1 MRSRCILKRFSR
13 LRGDF
18 INRVVGGNLH
28 MHLLVRLCAPFLLG
42 SAVAVLGGCG
52 MLPQGEV
59 EDNDTFDRAMPVQG
73 GRPVRAALQNDGDV
87 DFYRID
93 ETQRKVKGWGELLAD
108 EKDIVVKIK
117 IENLYAALKIYQGDR
132 VVKVIDDPPSS
143 NAGQRETG
151 FVNALFNAADVLN
164 GDAVFSIEESSW
176 TEQGQDG
183 SPVQGE
189 RDYMLKVEIRPFQED
204 EEREPNDKP
213 VQATAMKDNTLV
225 RGFLDPALSGFE
237 GDTMQREE
245 DWYSVVVPDS
255 SERRLLNISLSGVPN
270 VNTRLALFDELGYLV
285 RESNSNG
292 IGETEKLMSIG
303 LKRGTY
309 YISVGSDEQPQKN
322 MEVGYLLRLEWIDDP
337 NSEYEPNDRYI
348 FANDV
353 QFDRDMYGYFN
364 PIGDTDWYKM
374 SIYDPE
380 PQIISIR
387 ISPTED
393 IDPVLEF
400 YGPGESLIKS
410 ADDRGVDEGE
420 IIKNIGAVEGIYF
433 VMVRNKNPKRDNPDS
448 RYTLLVEKRQWQED
462 EEFEV
467 NDTLDEAN
475 AVDLNGL
482 KRGYISPKN
491 DRDFYEFSVVS
502 NTMDTE
508 EPVEVTLEVSPCVL
522 IDLAMRV
529 YDEKGIFIE
538 EINNNPAEEGER
550 ETLYLKGGVYFVEV
564 LSMNDFENAR
574 DAYTLRLY

>member
-1 MRSRCILKRFSR
+1 M
-13 LRGDF
+13 
-18 INRVVGGNLH
+18 
-28 MHLLVRLCAPFLLG
+28 MLG

-52 MLPQGEV
+52 MLPQREI

-73 GRPVRAALQNDGDV
+73 GRPVKAALQTDGDV

-93 ETQRKVKGWGELLAD
+93 ETQRRVKGWGELLAD
-108 EKDIVVKIK
+108 GKDIVIRIE
-117 IENLYAALKIYQGDR
+117 IENLSAALKIYQGNR
-132 VVKVIDDPPSS
+132 VVKVIDDPPRI
-143 NAGQRETG
+143 NAGQPETG
-151 FVNALFNAADVLN
+151 FVNALFNADDVLK

-176 TEQGQDG
+176 TGQGREEK
-183 SPVQGE
+183 PVPAE
-189 RDYMLKVEIRPFQED
+189 RDYVLKVEIRPFQED

-213 VQATAMKDNTLV
+213 VQATAMKGNTLV
-225 RGFLDPALSGFE
+225 RGFLDPALSGSE

-245 DWYSVVVPDS
+245 DWYSVEVPDS
-255 SERRLLNISLSGVPN
+255 SERRLLNISLSAVPN

-309 YISVGSDEQPQKN
+309 YISVGSGGQPQKN
-322 MEVGYLLRLEWIDDP
+322 PEVGYLLKLEWIDEP

-353 QFDRDMYGYFN
+353 QFDRDMFGYFN
-364 PIGDTDWYKM
+364 PIGDIDWYKM

-393 IDPVLEF
+393 IDPILEF
-400 YGPGESLIKS
+400 YGPGEKLIKS
-410 ADDRGVDEGE
+410 VDDRGVDEGE
-420 IIKNIGAVEGIYF
+420 IIKNIGAEEGIYF
-433 VMVRNKNPKRDNPDS
+433 VKVHNGNPEQDNPDS

-467 NDTLDEAN
+467 NDSPDEAN
-475 AVDLNGL
+475 AVNLNGL

-491 DRDFYEFSVVS
+491 DRDFYKFNAVS
-502 NTMDTE
+502 DTTDTE

-529 YDEKGIFIE
+529 YDENGTFIE

-550 ETLYLKGGVYFVEV
+550 ETLYLNRGIHFVEV